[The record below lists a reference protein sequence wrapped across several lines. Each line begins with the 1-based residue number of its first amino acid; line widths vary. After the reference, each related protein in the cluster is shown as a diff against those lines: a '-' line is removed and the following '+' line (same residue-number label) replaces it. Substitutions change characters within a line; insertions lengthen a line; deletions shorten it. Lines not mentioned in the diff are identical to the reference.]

1 MGRKFLCLL
10 LCLMCCVTAA
20 LAEEP
25 ADFFDQAE
33 AESIGRFVRDYDSPT
48 LKYTMEKFL
57 MEGEICYL
65 TRIWVQDPAR
75 QIRKATSK
83 WKEDVKTADRLA
95 AKVQGAALAINGSG
109 FVSPLYPW
117 IPENY
122 PGTNEDY
129 FYTPLGSLTV
139 TDGEVFRN
147 LEGVPFC
154 GLALSEDGITLY
166 RGADNDAVLASS
178 PRQTWAFSENCA
190 MMENGEDLL
199 PEKGSW
205 RMAKEQHPRTVLARV
220 NRNNYLML
228 HVPNREDSWGLSLY
242 RINLFFQKNFETE
255 WVYNL
260 DGGYS
265 SALII
270 RDEKTSRL
278 KKLAPNRQPVADIL
292 CITE

>member
-129 FYTPLGSLTV
+129 YYTPLGSLTV

-147 LEGVPFC
+147 LEGVSYY
-154 GLALSEDGITLY
+154 GLALDEDGLQMYVDADNEEVLATSPVQTWSFYIGCPMLLDNEDILPEDWEFADQLASRTVIGRVDKHNYLILTVTRERGKGITL
-166 RGADNDAVLASS
+166 RRASEFF
-178 PRQTWAFSENCA
+178 RENF
-190 MMENGEDLL
+190 
-199 PEKGSW
+199 
-205 RMAKEQHPRTVLARV
+205 R
-220 NRNNYLML
+220 
-228 HVPNREDSWGLSLY
+228 
-242 RINLFFQKNFETE
+242 TE
-255 WVYNL
+255 WVYDL
-260 DGGYS
+260 DGGQS
-265 SALII
+265 FALM
-270 RDEKTSRL
+270 SRKPG
-278 KKLAPNRQPVADIL
+278 KKRMVTIATGGAKIADIMAF
-292 CITE
+292 TE

>member
-1 MGRKFLCLL
+1 MGRRLLCLFLCLL
-10 LCLMCCVTAA
+10 CCVTGA

-25 ADFFDQAE
+25 ADFFDRAE
-33 AESIGRFVRDYDSPT
+33 AESIGRITRTYDSPT

-95 AKVQGAALAINGSG
+95 AKVQGAALVINGSG

-129 FYTPLGSLTV
+129 YYTPLGSLTV

-147 LEGVPFC
+147 LEGVSYY
-154 GLALSEDGITLY
+154 GLALDEDGLQMYVDADNEEVLATTPAQTWSFYIGCPMLRDNEDILPEDWEFADQLASRTVIGRVDKHNYLILTVTRERGKGITL
-166 RGADNDAVLASS
+166 RRASEFF
-178 PRQTWAFSENCA
+178 RENF
-190 MMENGEDLL
+190 
-199 PEKGSW
+199 
-205 RMAKEQHPRTVLARV
+205 R
-220 NRNNYLML
+220 
-228 HVPNREDSWGLSLY
+228 
-242 RINLFFQKNFETE
+242 TE
-255 WVYNL
+255 WVYDL
-260 DGGYS
+260 DGGQS
-265 SALII
+265 FALM
-270 RDEKTSRL
+270 SRKPG
-278 KKLAPNRQPVADIL
+278 KKRMITIATGGAKIADIMAF
-292 CITE
+292 TE

>member
-129 FYTPLGSLTV
+129 YYTPLGSLTV

-147 LEGVPFC
+147 LEGVSYY
-154 GLALSEDGITLY
+154 GLALDEDGLQMYVDADNEKVLATSPAQTWSFYIGCPMLRDNEDILPEDWEFADQLASRTVIGRVDKHNYLILTVTRERGKGITL
-166 RGADNDAVLASS
+166 RRASEFF
-178 PRQTWAFSENCA
+178 RENF
-190 MMENGEDLL
+190 
-199 PEKGSW
+199 
-205 RMAKEQHPRTVLARV
+205 R
-220 NRNNYLML
+220 
-228 HVPNREDSWGLSLY
+228 
-242 RINLFFQKNFETE
+242 TE
-255 WVYNL
+255 WVYDL
-260 DGGYS
+260 DGGQS
-265 SALII
+265 FALM
-270 RDEKTSRL
+270 SRKPG
-278 KKLAPNRQPVADIL
+278 KKRMITIATGGAKIADIMAF
-292 CITE
+292 TE

>member
-83 WKEDVKTADRLA
+83 WKEDVKTADRIA

-129 FYTPLGSLTV
+129 YYTPLGSLTV

-147 LEGVPFC
+147 LEGVSYY
-154 GLALSEDGITLY
+154 GLALDEDGLQMYVDADNEEVLATTPAQTWSFYIGCPMLRDNEDILPEDWEFADQLASRTVIGRVDKHNYLILTVTRERGKGITL
-166 RGADNDAVLASS
+166 RRASEFF
-178 PRQTWAFSENCA
+178 RENF
-190 MMENGEDLL
+190 
-199 PEKGSW
+199 
-205 RMAKEQHPRTVLARV
+205 R
-220 NRNNYLML
+220 
-228 HVPNREDSWGLSLY
+228 
-242 RINLFFQKNFETE
+242 TE
-255 WVYNL
+255 WVYDL
-260 DGGYS
+260 DGGQS
-265 SALII
+265 FALM
-270 RDEKTSRL
+270 SRKPG
-278 KKLAPNRQPVADIL
+278 KKRMVTIATGGAKIADIMAF
-292 CITE
+292 TE

>member
-1 MGRKFLCLL
+1 MGRKFLCLF

-129 FYTPLGSLTV
+129 YYTPLGSLTV

-147 LEGVPFC
+147 LEGVSYY
-154 GLALSEDGITLY
+154 GLALDEDGLQMYVDADNEEVLATSPAQTWSFYIGCPMLRDNEDILPEDWEFADQLASRTVIGRVDKHNYLILTVTRERGKGITL
-166 RGADNDAVLASS
+166 RRASEFF
-178 PRQTWAFSENCA
+178 RENF
-190 MMENGEDLL
+190 
-199 PEKGSW
+199 
-205 RMAKEQHPRTVLARV
+205 R
-220 NRNNYLML
+220 
-228 HVPNREDSWGLSLY
+228 
-242 RINLFFQKNFETE
+242 TE
-255 WVYNL
+255 WVYDL
-260 DGGYS
+260 DGGQS
-265 SALII
+265 FALM
-270 RDEKTSRL
+270 SRKPG
-278 KKLAPNRQPVADIL
+278 KKRMVTIATGGAKIADIMAF
-292 CITE
+292 TE

>member
-129 FYTPLGSLTV
+129 YYTPLGSLTV

-147 LEGVPFC
+147 LEGVSYY
-154 GLALSEDGITLY
+154 GLALDEDGLQMYVDADNEEVLATSPAQTWSFYIGCPMLRDNEDILPEDWEFADQLASRTVIGRVDKHNYLILTVTRERGKGITL
-166 RGADNDAVLASS
+166 RRASEFF
-178 PRQTWAFSENCA
+178 RENF
-190 MMENGEDLL
+190 
-199 PEKGSW
+199 
-205 RMAKEQHPRTVLARV
+205 R
-220 NRNNYLML
+220 
-228 HVPNREDSWGLSLY
+228 
-242 RINLFFQKNFETE
+242 TE
-255 WVYNL
+255 WVYDL
-260 DGGYS
+260 DGGQS
-265 SALII
+265 FALM
-270 RDEKTSRL
+270 SRKPG
-278 KKLAPNRQPVADIL
+278 KKRMVTIATGGAKIADIMAF
-292 CITE
+292 TE

>member
-129 FYTPLGSLTV
+129 YYTPLGSLTV

-147 LEGVPFC
+147 LEGVSYY
-154 GLALSEDGITLY
+154 GLALDEDGLQMYVDADNEEVLATTPAQTWSFYIGCPMLRDNEDILQEDWEFADQLASRTVIGRVDKHNYLILTVTRERGKGITL
-166 RGADNDAVLASS
+166 RRASEFF
-178 PRQTWAFSENCA
+178 RENF
-190 MMENGEDLL
+190 
-199 PEKGSW
+199 
-205 RMAKEQHPRTVLARV
+205 R
-220 NRNNYLML
+220 
-228 HVPNREDSWGLSLY
+228 
-242 RINLFFQKNFETE
+242 TE
-255 WVYNL
+255 WVYDL
-260 DGGYS
+260 DGGQS
-265 SALII
+265 FALM
-270 RDEKTSRL
+270 SRKPG
-278 KKLAPNRQPVADIL
+278 KKRMITIATGGAKIADIMAF
-292 CITE
+292 TE

>member
-129 FYTPLGSLTV
+129 YYTPLGSLTV

-147 LEGVPFC
+147 LEGVSYY
-154 GLALSEDGITLY
+154 GLALDEDGLQMYVDADNEEVLATTPAQTWSFYIGCPMLRDNEDILPEDWEFADQLASRTVIGRVDKHNYLILTVTRERGKGITL
-166 RGADNDAVLASS
+166 RRASEFF
-178 PRQTWAFSENCA
+178 RENF
-190 MMENGEDLL
+190 
-199 PEKGSW
+199 
-205 RMAKEQHPRTVLARV
+205 R
-220 NRNNYLML
+220 
-228 HVPNREDSWGLSLY
+228 
-242 RINLFFQKNFETE
+242 TE
-255 WVYNL
+255 WVYDL
-260 DGGYS
+260 DGGQS
-265 SALII
+265 FALM
-270 RDEKTSRL
+270 SRKPG
-278 KKLAPNRQPVADIL
+278 KKRMITIATGGAKIADIMAF
-292 CITE
+292 TE

>member
-95 AKVQGAALAINGSG
+95 AKVEGAALAINGSG

-129 FYTPLGSLTV
+129 YYTPLGSLTV

-147 LEGVPFC
+147 LEGVSYY
-154 GLALSEDGITLY
+154 GLALDEDGLQMYVDADNEEVLATSPAQTWSFYIGCPMLRDNEDILPEDWEFADQLASRTVIGRVDKHNYLILTVTRERGKGITL
-166 RGADNDAVLASS
+166 RRASEFF
-178 PRQTWAFSENCA
+178 RENF
-190 MMENGEDLL
+190 
-199 PEKGSW
+199 
-205 RMAKEQHPRTVLARV
+205 R
-220 NRNNYLML
+220 
-228 HVPNREDSWGLSLY
+228 
-242 RINLFFQKNFETE
+242 TE
-255 WVYNL
+255 WVYDL
-260 DGGYS
+260 DGGQS
-265 SALII
+265 FALM
-270 RDEKTSRL
+270 SRKPG
-278 KKLAPNRQPVADIL
+278 KKRMITIATGGAKIADIMAF
-292 CITE
+292 TE

>member
-129 FYTPLGSLTV
+129 YYTPLGSLTV

-147 LEGVPFC
+147 LEGVSYY
-154 GLALSEDGITLY
+154 GLALDEDGLQMYVDADNEEVLATSPAQTWSFYIGCPMLRDNEDILPEDWEFAEQLASRTVIGRVDKHNYLILTVTRERGKGITL
-166 RGADNDAVLASS
+166 RRASEFF
-178 PRQTWAFSENCA
+178 RENF
-190 MMENGEDLL
+190 
-199 PEKGSW
+199 
-205 RMAKEQHPRTVLARV
+205 R
-220 NRNNYLML
+220 
-228 HVPNREDSWGLSLY
+228 
-242 RINLFFQKNFETE
+242 TE
-255 WVYNL
+255 WVYDL
-260 DGGYS
+260 DGGQS
-265 SALII
+265 FALM
-270 RDEKTSRL
+270 SRKPG
-278 KKLAPNRQPVADIL
+278 KKRMVTIATGGAKIADIMAF
-292 CITE
+292 TE

>member
-95 AKVQGAALAINGSG
+95 AKVQGAALVINGSG

-129 FYTPLGSLTV
+129 YYTPLGSLTV

-147 LEGVPFC
+147 LEGVSYY
-154 GLALSEDGITLY
+154 GLALDEDGLQMYVDADNEEVLATSPAQTWSFYIGCPMLRDNEDILPEDWEFADQLASRTVIGRVDKHNYLILTVTRERGKGITL
-166 RGADNDAVLASS
+166 RRASEFF
-178 PRQTWAFSENCA
+178 RENF
-190 MMENGEDLL
+190 
-199 PEKGSW
+199 
-205 RMAKEQHPRTVLARV
+205 R
-220 NRNNYLML
+220 
-228 HVPNREDSWGLSLY
+228 
-242 RINLFFQKNFETE
+242 TE
-255 WVYNL
+255 WVYDL
-260 DGGYS
+260 DGGQS
-265 SALII
+265 FALM
-270 RDEKTSRL
+270 SRKPG
-278 KKLAPNRQPVADIL
+278 KKRMITIATGGAKIADIMAF
-292 CITE
+292 TE

>member
-129 FYTPLGSLTV
+129 YYTPLGSLTV

-147 LEGVPFC
+147 LEGVSYY
-154 GLALSEDGITLY
+154 GLALDEDGLQMYVDADNEEVLATSPAQTWSFYIGCPMLRDNEDILPEDWEFADQLASRTVIGRVDKHNYLILTVTRERGKGITL
-166 RGADNDAVLASS
+166 RRASEFF
-178 PRQTWAFSENCA
+178 RENF
-190 MMENGEDLL
+190 
-199 PEKGSW
+199 
-205 RMAKEQHPRTVLARV
+205 R
-220 NRNNYLML
+220 
-228 HVPNREDSWGLSLY
+228 
-242 RINLFFQKNFETE
+242 TE
-255 WVYNL
+255 WVYDL
-260 DGGYS
+260 DGGQS
-265 SALII
+265 FALM
-270 RDEKTSRL
+270 SRKPG
-278 KKLAPNRQPVADIL
+278 KKRMITIATGGAKIADIMAF
-292 CITE
+292 TE

>member
-65 TRIWVQDPAR
+65 TRVWVQDPAR

-129 FYTPLGSLTV
+129 YYTPLGSLTV

-147 LEGVPFC
+147 LEGVSYY
-154 GLALSEDGITLY
+154 GLALDEDGLQMYVDADNEEVLATTPAQTWSFYIGCPMLRDNEDILPEDWEFADQLASRTVIGRVDKHNYLILTVTRERGKGITL
-166 RGADNDAVLASS
+166 RRASEFF
-178 PRQTWAFSENCA
+178 RENF
-190 MMENGEDLL
+190 
-199 PEKGSW
+199 
-205 RMAKEQHPRTVLARV
+205 R
-220 NRNNYLML
+220 
-228 HVPNREDSWGLSLY
+228 
-242 RINLFFQKNFETE
+242 TE
-255 WVYNL
+255 WVYDL
-260 DGGYS
+260 DGGQS
-265 SALII
+265 FALM
-270 RDEKTSRL
+270 SRKPG
-278 KKLAPNRQPVADIL
+278 KKRMVTIATGGAKIADIMAF
-292 CITE
+292 TE

>member
-1 MGRKFLCLL
+1 MGRKFLCLF

-65 TRIWVQDPAR
+65 TRVWVQDPAR

-129 FYTPLGSLTV
+129 YYTPLGSLTV

-147 LEGVPFC
+147 LEGVSYY
-154 GLALSEDGITLY
+154 GLALDEDGLQMYVDADNEEVLATTPAQTWSFYIGCPMLRDNEDILPEDWEFADQLASRTVIGRVDKHNYLILTVTRERGKGITL
-166 RGADNDAVLASS
+166 RRASEFF
-178 PRQTWAFSENCA
+178 RENF
-190 MMENGEDLL
+190 
-199 PEKGSW
+199 
-205 RMAKEQHPRTVLARV
+205 R
-220 NRNNYLML
+220 
-228 HVPNREDSWGLSLY
+228 
-242 RINLFFQKNFETE
+242 TE
-255 WVYNL
+255 WVYDL
-260 DGGYS
+260 DGGQS
-265 SALII
+265 FALM
-270 RDEKTSRL
+270 SRKPG
-278 KKLAPNRQPVADIL
+278 KKRMVTIATGGAKIADIMAF
-292 CITE
+292 TE

>member
-25 ADFFDQAE
+25 ADFFDQVE
-33 AESIGRFVRDYDSPT
+33 AESIGRITRTYDSPT

-65 TRIWVQDPAR
+65 TRVWVQDPAR

-129 FYTPLGSLTV
+129 YYTPLGSLTV

-147 LEGVPFC
+147 LEGVSYY
-154 GLALSEDGITLY
+154 GLALDEDGLQMYVDADNEEVLATSPAQTWSFYIGCPMLRDNEDILPEDWEFADQLASRTVIGRVDKHNYLILTVTRERGKGITL
-166 RGADNDAVLASS
+166 RRASEFF
-178 PRQTWAFSENCA
+178 RENF
-190 MMENGEDLL
+190 
-199 PEKGSW
+199 
-205 RMAKEQHPRTVLARV
+205 R
-220 NRNNYLML
+220 
-228 HVPNREDSWGLSLY
+228 
-242 RINLFFQKNFETE
+242 TE
-255 WVYNL
+255 WVYDL
-260 DGGYS
+260 DGGQS
-265 SALII
+265 FALM
-270 RDEKTSRL
+270 SRKPG
-278 KKLAPNRQPVADIL
+278 KKRMITIATGGAKIADIMAF
-292 CITE
+292 TE

>member
-95 AKVQGAALAINGSG
+95 AKVQGAALVINGSG

-129 FYTPLGSLTV
+129 YYTPLGSLTV

-147 LEGVPFC
+147 LEGVSYY
-154 GLALSEDGITLY
+154 GLALDEDGLQMYVDADNEEVLATTPAQTWSFYIGCPMLRDNEDILPEDWEFADQLASRTVIGRVDKHNYLILTVTRERGKGITL
-166 RGADNDAVLASS
+166 RRASEFF
-178 PRQTWAFSENCA
+178 RENF
-190 MMENGEDLL
+190 
-199 PEKGSW
+199 
-205 RMAKEQHPRTVLARV
+205 R
-220 NRNNYLML
+220 
-228 HVPNREDSWGLSLY
+228 
-242 RINLFFQKNFETE
+242 TE
-255 WVYNL
+255 WVYDL
-260 DGGYS
+260 DGGQS
-265 SALII
+265 FALM
-270 RDEKTSRL
+270 SRKPG
-278 KKLAPNRQPVADIL
+278 KKRMITIATGGAKIADIMAF
-292 CITE
+292 TE